1 MARAE
6 VFPSIEETKRRSFL
20 ADLLIRLV
28 KEKPLGTVGG
38 VIVLV
43 LLIVGVFASV
53 IAPYGY
59 NDIYVGPRLAG
70 PSAEHLLGTDQLGRD
85 LLSRIIYG
93 ARISLVVGLSVS
105 AIAVVLSTVI
115 GFVSGYFGGK
125 TDMIVQRFVDAW
137 LSIPPLFLILT
148 LIAVSGPGML
158 QVILALGILFGIGQ
172 SRIVRGAVIG
182 IRANTYLEAA
192 TSVGCTTGRIL
203 WKHVL
208 PNVTAPI
215 IVLFTITLGAAIL
228 AEATISFLGF
238 GIPPPAPSWG
248 GMLSESGRRYML
260 MSPQLAL
267 WPGLFLAIVVYGVN
281 MLGDAFRDLIEPRLR
296 GGLGRYDAA
305 MRIIA
310 RANKK
315 QEAEV
320 IDGKLTSGASKEAD
334 NEMKEG
340 TRD

>member
-1 MARAE
+1 MARVEA
-6 VFPSIEETKRRSFL
+6 FPAVEETRRRSFL

-38 VIVLV
+38 IIVLV
-43 LLIVGVFASV
+43 LLIVGVFAGL

-59 NDIYVGPRLAG
+59 NDIYVGPRLSP
-70 PSAEHLLGTDQLGRD
+70 PSPEHLLGCDQLGRD

-105 AIAVVLSTVI
+105 AIAVVLSTAI

-125 TDMIVQRFVDAW
+125 MDMVVQRFVDAW

-148 LIAVSGPGML
+148 LIAVAGPGML
-158 QVILALGILFGIGQ
+158 QVILVLGVLFGIGQ

-182 IRANTYLEAA
+182 IRSNTYLEAA
-192 TSVGCTTGRIL
+192 TSIGCRTGRIL

-215 IVLFTITLGAAIL
+215 IVLFTITMGAAIL

-248 GMLSESGRRYML
+248 GMLSEAGRRYML
-260 MSPQLAL
+260 MAPNLAL
-267 WPGLFLAIVVYGVN
+267 WPGLFLAIVVYGIN
-281 MLGDAFRDLIEPRLR
+281 MLGDAFRDLIDPRLR
-296 GGLGRYDAA
+296 GGLGRYDRARK
-305 MRIIA
+305 MIA
-310 RANKK
+310 RASRN
-315 QEAEV
+315 QAVEV
-320 IDGKLTSGASKEAD
+320 IDEQLNGK
-334 NEMKEG
+334 
-340 TRD
+340 R